1 MARSWKN
8 ANLIFPNCKLEDFGR
23 RKGPV
28 LLYERSSGMPNR
40 TEPPVIL
47 EPEYLEGF
55 RQIYEEKIVFNQ
67 TLGLKLTSVTP
78 DGVTARI
85 VMKPELVGH
94 FAYNRIHGGVIS
106 AVLDAIGSA
115 AVMVALAA
123 KHMDE
128 APAQRLARFDKLG
141 TIDLRVDYLR
151 PGIGDYFD
159 IHAQCLRVGSRVG
172 SARMAFMGP
181 DATLMSTGAAAYIV
195 S

>member
-1 MARSWKN
+1 
-8 ANLIFPNCKLEDFGR
+8 
-23 RKGPV
+23 
-28 LLYERSSGMPNR
+28 MPHR
-40 TEPPVIL
+40 TASPVIL

-67 TLGLKLTSVTP
+67 TLGLELTSVTP

-115 AVMVALAA
+115 AVMAALAA

-128 APAQRLARFDKLG
+128 SPAKRLERFTKLG
-141 TIDLRVDYLR
+141 TIDLRIDYLR
-151 PGIGDYFD
+151 PGIGEYFD

-172 SARMAFMGP
+172 SARMEFMGP
-181 DATLMSTGAAAYIV
+181 DGTLMSTGAAAYIV